1 MTTLV
6 SDIAIISRSEGR
18 VEGQIEERKAIVLR
32 LLTRKLGALDAT
44 LTDRV
49 TALTPEML
57 LDLSEALLDFMAPP
71 DLSIWLDQ
79 HAPTDA

>member
-6 SDIAIISRSEGR
+6 SDIAIISRI
-18 VEGQIEERKAIVLR
+18 EGQIEERKAIVVR
-32 LLTRKLGALDAT
+32 QLTRKLGALDAT

-57 LDLSEALLDFMAPP
+57 LDLSEALLDFTAPS

-79 HAPTDA
+79 HAPTDAA